1 MRLSSSTLDNLI
13 ILAENCHK
21 VKGLAAKYG
30 NKVGTSSSTPDIRN
44 LVDVDVTSDA
54 DVDSDDSADE
64 LDEEEF
70 DDSEEEEEEEFILE
84 LSDNES

>member
-1 MRLSSSTLDNLI
+1 MRLASSTLENLI
-13 ILAENCHK
+13 ILAENCDK
-21 VKGLAAKYG
+21 VKRLAAKYG
-30 NKVGTSSSTPDIRN
+30 IKIGTSSSTPDIRN

-70 DDSEEEEEEEFILE
+70 DDSEEEEEEEFIME
-84 LSDNES
+84 LSDIES